1 MICKRI
7 LSMKKLERFL
17 LPGWDIFVACGA
29 SLAAV
34 VTPLRLVQVL
44 HGRVELLYL
53 DETLTVILLLD
64 ILVRFQRC
72 RRSEHQDEPAQTELG
87 VVARYSR
94 SWLALDLIAAM
105 PWGLFGG
112 IPLFQTA
119 RLVKL
124 ARVGQLMRE
133 WRQRAVKRSTWLR
146 LAFFAYWILLS
157 MHWIACGWLALRG
170 MPSAA
175 KPSSA
180 YLSALYWT
188 VQTFA
193 TVGYGDQPPT
203 NDAQILYAIAVMIL
217 GAAMY
222 GYMIGNIASI
232 LANIDPAKVQHLE
245 RIEKLTAFMNYRS
258 IPPEMQQRIR
268 DYYSYLWNKRL
279 SFDEA
284 EVISALPPS
293 LSTEISLFLK
303 RDFIQR
309 VPIFQGASEEF
320 IKEIALHMRPLVFLP
335 GDYVYKAGEMGR
347 DMYFIS
353 RGTLEALS
361 RDGSTIYTT
370 LTAGD
375 FFGEIALVLNQRRT
389 ASVRALSYCD
399 LYRLDKEMFD
409 RVLAHYPEI
418 GKQIEAKARERQEK

>member
-1 MICKRI
+1 M
-7 LSMKKLERFL
+7 
-17 LPGWDIFVACGA
+17 
-29 SLAAV
+29 AAIIM
-34 VTPLRLVQVL
+34 PLRLVHVL
-44 HGRVELLYL
+44 RAGTGLIYFDNLL
-53 DETLTVILLLD
+53 TAILALD
-64 ILVRFQRC
+64 IMIRWQRC
-72 RRSEHQDEPAQTELG
+72 RRDEGVEEPWQSEQRTL
-87 VVARYSR
+87 ARYSLV
-94 SWLALDLIAAM
+94 WLGLDLIAAM
-105 PWGLFGG
+105 PWGVLSGNPIFL
-112 IPLFQTA
+112 PV

-124 ARVGQLMRE
+124 ARVAQLMRE
-133 WRQRAVKRSTWLR
+133 WRQRALKHSAWLR
-146 LAFFAYWILLS
+146 LAVFSYWILLS

-170 MPSAA
+170 LPSPEKA
-175 KPSSA
+175 SSA

-203 NDAQILYAIAVMIL
+203 NDAQTLYAVIVMIL
-217 GAAMY
+217 GVAMY

-245 RIEKLTAFMNYRS
+245 RMEKLTAFMNYRNL
-258 IPPEMQQRIR
+258 PPAIQQRIR

-284 EVISALPPS
+284 EVISALPPT
-293 LSTEISLFLK
+293 LGTEISLFLK

-309 VPIFQGASEEF
+309 VPIFQDASEEF
-320 IKEIALHMRPLVFLP
+320 IKEIALHMKPLVFMP
-335 GDYVYKAGEMGR
+335 GDYVYKAGESGR

-361 RDGSTIYTT
+361 RDGAMIYAT
-370 LTAGD
+370 LGAGD

-389 ASVRALSYCD
+389 ASVRALTYCD
-399 LYRLDKEMFD
+399 LYRLDKEMFE